1 MKQLIYSTL
10 FIIGACLF
18 MGCKS
23 NSTPQV
29 SATQADSL
37 QVAGE
42 VASNLVVDSLVSEA
56 EQDSSVS
63 CRIVI
68 DYPLGR
74 DSLATAVRNYLC
86 QELGNHYLPLINDE
100 GNAKKYPKYSPN
112 ANKDQN
118 LVEFYGNGNFNYLQD
133 QYKEMTSNI
142 EDKDFKPQL
151 NYEVKIKKT
160 DDNDRYVTFRTT
172 TYAYLAGA
180 HGSAVDYSVN
190 ISKARKK
197 PVTTIVNKQKL
208 KKIQPILRQ
217 GVLDYLNADA
227 EEKIHDENLNDY
239 LFIDKGIIPLPTRT
253 PYLTKDG
260 VHFIYQQYEIGPYA
274 MGMVEFTVPYTKIK
288 PFLTEEALKLCK
300 Q

>member
-1 MKQLIYSTL
+1 MKQLIFSTL
-10 FIIGACLF
+10 FIIGTCLF

-23 NSTPQV
+23 GN
-29 SATQADSL
+29 TQQNTAAQEDSL

-42 VASNLVVDSLVSEA
+42 EASNLVVDSLVSES

-63 CRIVI
+63 CRIAI
-68 DYPLGR
+68 DNPRGN
-74 DSLATAVRNYLC
+74 DSLAMAVRNYLC
-86 QELGNHYLPLINDE
+86 QELGNQYLPLLNDE
-100 GNAKKYPKYSPN
+100 GNAKKYPKYNP
-112 ANKDQN
+112 NKDKNQDF
-118 LVEFYGNGNFNYLQD
+118 VDFYGSGNFNYLQE
-133 QYKEMTSNI
+133 QYKEMTSNV

-151 NYEVKIKKT
+151 NYEIKIKKT
-160 DDNDRYVTFRTT
+160 DDNERYVTFRTT

-180 HGSAVDYSVN
+180 HGSAVDYSIN
-190 ISKARKK
+190 ISKDSKK
-197 PVTTIVNKQKL
+197 PVTAVVNKDKL
-208 KKIQPILRQ
+208 KEIQPILRQ

-239 LFIDKGIIPLPTRT
+239 LFIDKGIIPLPART

-274 MGMVEFTVPYTKIK
+274 MGMVEFTVPYAKIK
-288 PFLTEEALKLCK
+288 PFLTGEALKLCK